1 MDDLTFATARNF
13 TPLPIDETRGFPQTF
28 PLLFDG
34 RTYHFRLYANIAA
47 ARLSGAASVIELP
60 SEDAFLVV
68 QVDVETVGG
77 GRETIFRRKVAP
89 GLEYEFDNI
98 VLVFT
103 EQRVARGNL
112 NGQGEFGSQVVGG
125 IARRWAS

>member
-1 MDDLTFATARNF
+1 MDDLTVAATRNF

-34 RTYHFRLYANIAA
+34 RTYHFRLYANVAA
-47 ARLSGAASVIELP
+47 ARLNESGSLIELTA
-60 SEDAFLVV
+60 EDAFLVV
-68 QVDVETVGG
+68 QVELEAGGG
-77 GRETIFRRKVAP
+77 GRETIFRRKVVP
-89 GLEYEFDNI
+89 GLEYEVENI

-103 EQRVARGNL
+103 GQRVARGNL
-112 NGQGEFGSQVVGG
+112 NGQGEYGSQVVGG

>member
-1 MDDLTFATARNF
+1 MDDLTFATTRNF
-13 TPLPIDETRGFPQTF
+13 MPLPIDETRGFPQTF

-47 ARLSGAASVIELP
+47 ARLNGPASVFELP
-60 SEDAFLVV
+60 AEDAFLVV
-68 QVDVETVGG
+68 QVDVEAGGG
-77 GRETIFRRKVAP
+77 GRETIFRRKVSP

-103 EQRVARGNL
+103 QQRVARGNL
-112 NGQGEFGSQVVGG
+112 NGQGEFGSEVVGG